1 MNFAL
6 AQTLRPR
13 SELKNAMLR
22 HGYAVNNAGSSARV
36 KKILRNL
43 LGKRGWHLNL
53 KHLVV
58 VEAIFSDVI
67 QLCRAQAVYDLHLYC
82 RPWKIMFPL
91 LQLCV
96 FFVTDGD
103 TLCQN
108 ISEFLCSSLAVSL
121 AQTGSC
127 LFILC
132 CLEGLATLAEKIP
145 SLTRWR

>member
-6 AQTLRPR
+6 AQTLRLR
-13 SELKNAMLR
+13 SELNNAMLR
-22 HGYAVNNAGSSARV
+22 HGYAVNNAGSSAWD
-36 KKILRNL
+36 KNFSEIYG
-43 LGKRGWHLNL
+43 GKRGGHLNL